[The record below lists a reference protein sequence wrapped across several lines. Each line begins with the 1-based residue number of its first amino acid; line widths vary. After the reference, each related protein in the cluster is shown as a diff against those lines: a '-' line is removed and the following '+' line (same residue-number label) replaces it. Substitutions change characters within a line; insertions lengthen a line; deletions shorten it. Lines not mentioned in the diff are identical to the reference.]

1 MTTISINIKDILN
14 NTTVSEVSFT
24 LKNAVFTSESGAL
37 KVGDTKTAPL
47 TAGIGT
53 VTLSAG
59 TYEVKAGSKKFQIGV
74 TGSGTA
80 TLLSLVDL
88 TTPTPIQKGVPSG
101 GTTGQVLSKTSNT
114 DFDTSWLTVVLTDN
128 NFTNALKAAYDSAVT
143 WISTNGTNLL
153 NHIAS
158 TANPH
163 SVTKAQVGLGSV
175 DNTSDL
181 GKPVSTATQTALN
194 LKQNTITNSDSITQG
209 STNLFLTGAERTK
222 LTNTTNTNTGDQ
234 TSIAGISG
242 TTAQFNTALSDG
254 DFATLGGSETLT
266 NKTLTDPVLNAGG
279 VTGRILISMVQTS
292 LGSNYNATAGT
303 GEEEVTGLRVTL
315 PILASGTYQIKIT
328 LKGYLGTV
336 TGNNNIRIRLGTS
349 TTYLSNT
356 LLDNGYVGGAKT
368 IESYLG
374 TVIVTANL
382 SAQNYVVIGFAN
394 DANRNGASFS
404 ASGTRTNVLVEI
416 FK

>member
-1 MTTISINIKDILN
+1 MATLIINPN
-14 NTTVSEVSFT
+14 PVSFT
-24 LKNAVFTSESGAL
+24 LTTPAGVAISFNQPTFSITTNGVMTQSAVWG
-37 KVGDTKTAPL
+37 
-47 TAGIGT
+47 GITG
-53 VTLSAG
+53 TLSAQ
-59 TYEVKAGSKKFQIGV
+59 TDLQSALNAKENSI
-74 TGSGTA
+74 TA
-80 TLLSLVDL
+80 
-88 TTPTPIQKGVPSG
+88 
-101 GTTGQVLSKTSNT
+101 GTTSQYYRGDKTFQT
-114 DFDTSWLTVVLTDN
+114 LD
-128 NFTNALKAAYDSAVT
+128 K
-143 WISTNGTNLL
+143 
-153 NHIAS
+153 
-158 TANPH
+158 TA
-163 SVTKAQVGLGSV
+163 VGLGNV
-175 DNTSDL
+175 DNTSD
-181 GKPVSTATQTALN
+181 AT
-194 LKQNTITNSDSITQG
+194 KNSASAT
-209 STNLFLTGAERTK
+209 
-222 LTNTTNTNTGDQ
+222 LTNKTINLTNNTL
-234 TSIAGISG
+234 TG